1 MEPRRA
7 ISDLIPPG
15 AHRPWRSSPTLRR
28 KRRSNEAKPCLGLAP
43 SWPPPPHGVHREVEV
58 EKKVQEVEMKDAEEE
73 KEEKSGAIDNHST
86 ASRFVV
92 ALGNSSWSDL
102 PSPSSWNIDI
112 LIDSIKQ
119 LILFLSRPYVGHVG
133 RILRADIILKIF
145 MSAPPKAFTFAHSS
159 RQLAYVDA
167 INGHKLQLGHAN
179 HAWLCL
185 DLLDVLCQIAEAG
198 YAGSVRAMLE
208 YPLKYCPEVLLLAM
222 TLYNLLQSEVS
233 LAVFPMIMKNAGGVG
248 MILYLWQVNP
258 ILVLR
263 GFVDP
268 AGLDPDCMT

>member
-1 MEPRRA
+1 
-7 ISDLIPPG
+7 
-15 AHRPWRSSPTLRR
+15 
-28 KRRSNEAKPCLGLAP
+28 
-43 SWPPPPHGVHREVEV
+43 
-58 EKKVQEVEMKDAEEE
+58 MKDAEEE
-73 KEEKSGAIDNHST
+73 KEEKSGAIGTIARTHVGLEDNHST
-86 ASRFVV
+86 ASSFAV

-112 LIDSIKQ
+112 LVDSIKQ
-119 LILFLSRPYVGHVG
+119 LDPFPLKAICGSVWKNIEGQISFLKYAV
-133 RILRADIILKIF
+133 
-145 MSAPPKAFTFAHSS
+145 SAPPEAFTFAHSA

-167 INGHKLQLGHAN
+167 IYGHKLQLGHAN

-198 YAGSVRAMLE
+198 YAGSVRAILE

-222 TLYNLLQSEVS
+222 AHINTVYNLLQSEVS

-248 MILYLWQVNP
+248 MILYLWHVNP

-263 GFVDP
+263 GFVDA
-268 AGLDPDCMT
+268 AGLDPDCMTRILDICEELKVRDSRKFLLIHPLGFFYALYCSDTPTLLVFVFSPLNG